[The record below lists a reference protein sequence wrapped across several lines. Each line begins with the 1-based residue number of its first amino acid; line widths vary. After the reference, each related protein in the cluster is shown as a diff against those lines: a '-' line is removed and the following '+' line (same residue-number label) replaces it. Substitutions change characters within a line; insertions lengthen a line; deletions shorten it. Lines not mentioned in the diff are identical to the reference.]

1 MPILTRTV
9 LGEIAR
15 WYLGG
20 VALFLTLLMT
30 DALSSTVGKLLV
42 YHPPVTQ
49 ALAAFLSILP
59 QSLNKTLVLAVPF
72 SILLAFSRMQRDNEL
87 KAVLAS
93 GIRPLPI
100 LLFLSSPVAAA
111 FCSAQS

>member
-1 MPILTRTV
+1 M
-9 LGEIAR
+9 
-15 WYLGG
+15 
-20 VALFLTLLMT
+20 ALFLTLLMT

-59 QSLNKTLVLAVPF
+59 QSLNKTLVLAVLF